1 MKKITYILSA
11 AVATL
16 TLFSCSKML
25 DSVEQLGALDT
36 DKYYAEASDPQAEAL
51 AVSMYN
57 TAWDIVGDLPFESYT
72 DNYVS
77 SDPYKTVNNDGFG
90 SSTLYANLYK
100 LNYQA
105 NLILEKLTD
114 NSATKKRVIG
124 EAYFMRGWAYFNL
137 IRGWGTPPLV
147 DHVMSAD
154 ELAEVTNGN
163 AAELWELCTSSL
175 QKASEILPAK
185 SGLGGQKAIGARVS
199 KQTALAYL
207 GKANLY
213 AGNKTAA
220 AAALKQVI
228 DSKAYKLIDNFADLF
243 TIKADW
249 CDEYVWEFN
258 ADDNDV
264 SQKASEVKIDF
275 YSNWRGETLT
285 QPGGCHLS
293 GFTQG
298 YLQTMPSK
306 SYYDFM
312 VEREGAS
319 NRRMGSVWSVE
330 EAAHMFVT
338 LSEDAYKGTLNYEGD
353 NLAAM
358 KAKYP
363 GITDDQAG
371 MRLLWTADMSLPSQ
385 GTMQGVLPAKVYMWC
400 SDMYPATSTHDIY
413 SMANYPAMRY
423 ADVLLLYAEAAGDA
437 TTLNEVRQRAGLPA
451 VNGYSD
457 AELRAERRA
466 EFFGEG
472 ERFWDCIRWGIAAT
486 EFATVGKIA
495 YTTSVSPVTYEV
507 SIAEAAVDGYE
518 GWNAKYT
525 AFPYTTSELQQ
536 TSIHQNPGWE

>member
-1 MKKITYILSA
+1 MKKITYLLCA

-16 TLFSCSKML
+16 PLFSCSKML

-36 DKYYAEASDPQAEAL
+36 EKYYAEASDPQAEAL

-90 SSTLYANLYK
+90 SSDLYANLYK

-105 NLILEKLTD
+105 NLILEKLSD

-147 DHVMSAD
+147 DHVMAAD

-199 KQTALAYL
+199 KQTALAFL
-207 GKANLY
+207 GKAYLY

-338 LSEDAYKGTLNYEGD
+338 LSGDAYKGTLNYEGD

-423 ADVLLLYAEAAGDA
+423 SDVLLLYAEAAGDA
-437 TTLNEVRQRAGLPA
+437 TALNEVRQRAGLPA

-472 ERFWDCIRWGIAAT
+472 ERFWDCIRWGIAST
-486 EFATVGKIA
+486 EFANVGKIS
-495 YTTSVSPVTYEV
+495 YTTSVSPVSYEV
-507 SIAEAAVDGYE
+507 SIAEAPVDGYE

-536 TSIHQNPGWE
+536 TSIQQNPGW

>member
-1 MKKITYILSA
+1 MKKISIILSA
-11 AVATL
+11 AVTTF

-51 AVSMYN
+51 AVAMYN
-57 TAWDIVGDLPFESYT
+57 TAWDIIGDYGFEGYT

-77 SDPYKTVNNDGFG
+77 TDPYKAENNDSFG
-90 SSTLYANLYK
+90 SATLYANLYK

-105 NLILEKLTD
+105 NLILEKLSD
-114 NSATKKRVIG
+114 DSDIKKRIIG

-137 IRGWGTPPLV
+137 IRGWGTPAFV
-147 DHVMSAD
+147 DHVMSAE
-154 ELAEVTNGN
+154 ELAAVTNGN
-163 AAELWELCTSSL
+163 ATELWELCTSSL

-199 KQTALAYL
+199 KQAALAYM
-207 GKANLY
+207 GKAYLY

-220 AAALKQVI
+220 ASALKQVI
-228 DSKAYKLIDNFADLF
+228 DSKAYELIDDYRDLY
-243 TIKADW
+243 TIKADFS
-249 CDEYVWEFN
+249 DEYVWEFN

-264 SQKASEVKIDF
+264 SQKANEVRIDF
-275 YSNWRGETLT
+275 YSNWRGETLV

-293 GFTQG
+293 GFSQG

-306 SYYDFM
+306 SFYDFM
-312 VEREGAS
+312 VEREGDS

-330 EAAHMFVT
+330 EAAEMFVT
-338 LSEDAYKGTLNYEGD
+338 LSGDAYKGTANYEGD

-358 KAKYP
+358 KAAHP
-363 GITDDQAG
+363 GITDYQAG
-371 MRLLWTADMSLPSQ
+371 MRLLWAADMSLPSQ

-400 SDMYPATSTHDIY
+400 SDMYPATSSHDIY
-413 SMANYPAMRY
+413 SMANFPVMRY

-437 TTLNEVRQRAGLPA
+437 TALNQVRERAGLPP

-472 ERFWDCIRWGIAAT
+472 ERFWDCIRWGIAST
-486 EFATVGKIA
+486 EFANVGKIS
-495 YTTSVSPVTYEV
+495 YTTSANPATYDITISEV
-507 SIAEAAVDGYE
+507 PTDGWI
-518 GWNAKYT
+518 GWDNKYT
-525 AFPYTTSELQQ
+525 AFPYTTSEIQQ
-536 TSIHQNPGWE
+536 TSIKQNTGW